1 MREKEREL
9 RYPDS
14 CGQTEGQVDHYD
26 HYVHGPHPL
35 GAEGR
40 GPVLRHSGY
49 RTVTTPVLSGRGV
62 QRPRSCRCVPSLV
75 S

>member
-49 RTVTTPVLSGRGV
+49 RTVTTPVCTTAAIMSLCT
-62 QRPRSCRCVPSLV
+62 QSC
-75 S
+75 